1 MNSNQQL
8 SDYIF
13 YYPEAM
19 DSKTCNDIIKH
30 FDIGAKWK
38 QSTFSTTSSNTGT
51 SKFLWKNIG

>member
-38 QSTFSTTSSNTGT
+38 QS
-51 SKFLWKNIG
+51 LNIGIQFFYI